1 MTDGPNW
8 QSSLKDASPYLTIG
22 IQLAGS
28 MLFYVGVG
36 YFMDKWLD
44 TTPWLLVTGSV
55 VGMAAFFIQLVRIA
69 KEVEGNE
76 DDQDVGSDGPPN
88 LAD

>member
-1 MTDGPNW
+1 
-8 QSSLKDASPYLTIG
+8 
-22 IQLAGS
+22 
-28 MLFYVGVG
+28 
-36 YFMDKWLD
+36 MDKWLD

-76 DDQDVGSDGPPN
+76 DDQDVGSGGPPN

>member
-1 MTDGPNW
+1 
-8 QSSLKDASPYLTIG
+8 
-22 IQLAGS
+22 

>member
-1 MTDGPNW
+1 
-8 QSSLKDASPYLTIG
+8 
-22 IQLAGS
+22 
-28 MLFYVGVG
+28 
-36 YFMDKWLD
+36 MDKWLD

-55 VGMAAFFIQLVRIA
+55 VGMAAFFIQLVRIT